1 VFHDDQHGTA
11 VVVLAAL
18 INGLKVVG
26 KEISDVKVLVSGA
39 GAAAIAV
46 TRMLV
51 LAGVRDI
58 VLCDRMGAIHVDREE
73 GMNPVKREM
82 AGVTN
87 PNHVRG
93 SIVKVL
99 EGRDVFLGLS
109 MPGLVSSEMVRSMAR
124 DPIVFAMANPVPEI
138 MPEEA
143 INAGARVVA
152 TGRSDFPNQVNNCL
166 GFPGIFRGAL
176 DVMATTINEAMKLAA
191 ARALAEAVPEKDLG
205 PQFIIPESM
214 NLHVP
219 PRVAAAVARA
229 AMESGVARKTV
240 DPELIQRRTH
250 QYLLEGG
257 VLDE

>member
-1 VFHDDQHGTA
+1 

-18 INGLKVVG
+18 INGLKVVSKG
-26 KEISDVKVLVSGA
+26 ISEVSVLVSGA
-39 GAAAIAV
+39 GAAAIAA

-51 LAGVRDI
+51 AAGVRDI
-58 VLCDRMGAIHVDREE
+58 VLCDRLGAVYLDREE
-73 GMNPVKREM
+73 DMNPVKREM
-82 AGVTN
+82 AGITN
-87 PNHVRG
+87 PHGVRG
-93 SIVKVL
+93 NLSEVL

-109 MPGLVSSEMVRSMAR
+109 VPGLVTQDMVRSMAR
-124 DPIVFAMANPVPEI
+124 DAIIFAMANPTPEI

-143 INAGARVVA
+143 LKGGARVVA

-191 ARALAEAVPEKDLG
+191 ARALAEAVPEKDLR
-205 PQFIIPESM
+205 PDFIIPDSM

-219 PRVAAAVARA
+219 PRVAAAVAKA
-229 AMESGVARKTV
+229 AMETGVARRTV
-240 DPELIQRRTH
+240 DPEVILRRTH

-257 VLDE
+257 VLNE

>member
-18 INGLKVVG
+18 INALKVVG
-26 KEISDVKVLVSGA
+26 KEMPDVRVLVSGA

-46 TRMLV
+46 TRMIV

-58 VLCDRMGAIHVDREE
+58 VLCDRTGAIYVDREE

-87 PNHVRG
+87 PHQVRG
-93 SIVKVL
+93 SIPEVL

-109 MPGLVSSEMVRSMAR
+109 MPGLVNADMVRSMAK
-124 DPIVFAMANPVPEI
+124 DPIVFAMANPTPEI

-143 INAGARVVA
+143 LRAGARVVA

-176 DVMATTINEAMKLAA
+176 DVMASTINEAMKLAA
-191 ARALAEAVPEKDLG
+191 AQALADAVSEKDLR
-205 PQFIIPESM
+205 PEFIIPESM
-214 NLHVP
+214 SLHVP
-219 PRVAAAVARA
+219 PRVAAAVAQA
-229 AMESGVARKTV
+229 AMETGVARRSV
-240 DPELIQRRTH
+240 DPELILRRTH